1 MAKQLGVGDEALSG
15 LKDPAHHPFPPDQ
28 KAALLF
34 ADAMTSGPGQVP
46 DPIYAE
52 LRRHFSE
59 AQIVEIA
66 TVVGLFNYFNR
77 FNNALHVEVTLM
89 DPGVLLRRVE
99 EAAATAA
106 ALSERFDRVA
116 GILKEGRR
124 YLRLEIGRGTHL
136 PAEASGPGA
145 AGRGAAALT
154 VPIAVKG
161 KAVGWIRVESDRE
174 IAADDEERSLLVR
187 AAEIL
192 AAGML

>member
-1 MAKQLGVGDEALSG
+1 MAKQLGVGDEAVSG
-15 LKDPAHHPFPPDQ
+15 LKDPARHPFPPDQ

-34 ADAMTSGPGQVP
+34 ADAMTNGPGQVP
-46 DPIYAE
+46 DPVYTE
-52 LRRHFSE
+52 LRAHFSE
-59 AQIVEIA
+59 AQVVEIA

-106 ALSERFDRVA
+106 TPSERFDRVA

-124 YLRLEIGRGTHL
+124 YLRVDVGRGTHL
-136 PAEASGPGA
+136 PAEASGAGG
-145 AGRGAAALT
+145 AGRGAGALT

-161 KAVGWIRVESDRE
+161 KVAGWISVESERA
-174 IAADDEERSLLVR
+174 IAADDEERSLLSRV
-187 AAEIL
+187 AEIL
-192 AAGML
+192 AAGMA

>member
-15 LKDPAHHPFPPDQ
+15 LKDPTHHPFPPDQ

-77 FNNALHVEVTLM
+77 FNNALHMGIT
-89 DPGVLLRRVE
+89 P
-99 EAAATAA
+99 AAP
-106 ALSERFDRVA
+106 D
-116 GILKEGRR
+116 
-124 YLRLEIGRGTHL
+124 
-136 PAEASGPGA
+136 AE
-145 AGRGAAALT
+145 
-154 VPIAVKG
+154 
-161 KAVGWIRVESDRE
+161 
-174 IAADDEERSLLVR
+174 
-187 AAEIL
+187 
-192 AAGML
+192 

>member
-1 MAKQLGVGDEALSG
+1 LAKQLGVGDEALSG

-46 DPIYAE
+46 DSIYAG

-89 DPGVLLRRVE
+89 DPGLLLRRVE

-136 PAEASGPGA
+136 PAEASG
-145 AGRGAAALT
+145 RGAAALT

-161 KAVGWIRVESDRE
+161 KVVGWIRVESDRE